1 MPERLATT
9 WEQLGT
15 ELRCIDSDQDS
26 PKVGGSRVARER
38 RSRSA
43 LRRQVRID
51 LVGPS
56 IVNRLTVFPKRESA
70 QRSLVS
76 TFPFQNP
83 ERPFDERVDDLVSRL
98 TLAEKASQ
106 MLHESPAI
114 ERLGVPAYNW
124 WNEGIHGVAR
134 AGIATVF
141 PQAIGLAAMWDVPR
155 MHEIAS
161 AISDEARAKHHEYV
175 RHEDRGMYK
184 GLTFWAPN
192 INIFRDPRWGRG
204 HETYGEC
211 PYLSGRL
218 GVAFCKG
225 LQGDHPTYFKVV
237 ATPKHYAVH
246 SGPEG
251 LRHGFDAVVS
261 QKDLRETYLPAF
273 LACVTDAGAHSV
285 MAAYNRTNGEPCSGS
300 RTLLQQIL
308 RDEWG
313 FRGFVVSDCW
323 AIKDF
328 HESHKVTLSWEESA
342 AMAVKA
348 GCDLNCGCTYEHI
361 PAAIEQRLLREEDVD
376 LCVKRLF
383 YARMRLGLF
392 DPPVRVP
399 FASIPYEV
407 NDCERHRR
415 LARIAARE
423 SIVLLKNAGGLL
435 PLRKDLG
442 SIAVIGPNAYDPD
455 VLHANYFG
463 VASRSVTPL
472 DGIRAAVSPGTK
484 VLYTD
489 GCHLSGTKTDG
500 LGRAGNLS
508 EALSM
513 AERVETVVLV
523 LGLSADIEGEQ
534 GDAGNSEAAGDKVD
548 LRLTG
553 LQPVLLEKI
562 VAVGKPTVLVLVSG
576 SPLDLRWADEHVGA
590 IVQAFYPGEEGG
602 AAIADVLFG
611 DCNPGGRLP
620 VTFPRSVADLPP
632 FADYAM
638 IGRTYRYLRAEPLY
652 PFGYGL
658 SYTTFRYSD
667 VVLSKRRVTTTE
679 SDRGG
684 ATQVAVTVQNVGTR
698 PGDEVVQ
705 LYVED
710 LESSCVVPHRELR
723 GFERI
728 SLLPGESRRIS
739 FELSLRDLS
748 LIDLQGRRV
757 IEPGRFRLS
766 VGGSQPD
773 ARSVTL
779 SGQRPLSIELDVSG
793 PPSVLRY

>member
-1 MPERLATT
+1 M
-9 WEQLGT
+9 
-15 ELRCIDSDQDS
+15 
-26 PKVGGSRVARER
+26 
-38 RSRSA
+38 
-43 LRRQVRID
+43 
-51 LVGPS
+51 
-56 IVNRLTVFPKRESA
+56 
-70 QRSLVS
+70 S

-83 ERPFDERVDDLVSRL
+83 ELALEQRVDDLVSRL
-98 TLAEKASQ
+98 SLPEKASQ
-106 MLHESPAI
+106 MLHESPAV
-114 ERLGVPAYNW
+114 ERLGIPAYNW

-141 PQAIGLAAMWDVPR
+141 PQAIGLAATWNVPR
-155 MHEIAS
+155 MAEIAS

-175 RHEDRGMYK
+175 RHGDRGMYK

-192 INIFRDPRWGRG
+192 VNIFRDPRWGRG

-211 PYLSGRL
+211 PYLTGRL

-225 LQGDHPTYFKVV
+225 LQGDDPTYFKVV

-273 LACVTDAGAHSV
+273 VACLTEGKAHSV
-285 MAAYNRTNGEPCSGS
+285 MAAYNRTNGEPCAGS
-300 RTLLQQIL
+300 PTLLQKIL

-313 FRGFVVSDCW
+313 FGGYVVSDCW

-328 HESHKVTLSWEESA
+328 HESHKVTASWAESA

-361 PAAIEQRLLREEDVD
+361 PAAIEQGLLREQDVD
-376 LCVKRLF
+376 VCVKRLF
-383 YARMRLGLF
+383 AARIRLGLF
-392 DPPVRVP
+392 DPPNRVP
-399 FASIPYEV
+399 FAAIPYEV
-407 NDCERHRR
+407 NDCERHRL

-442 SIAVIGPNAYDPD
+442 SIAVIGPNAYDPA

-463 VASRSVTPL
+463 IASRTITPL
-472 DGIRAAVSPGTK
+472 EAIRAAVSPATK

-489 GCHLSGTKTDG
+489 GCKLTGTKTDG

-508 EALSM
+508 EALSI
-513 AERVETVVLV
+513 AERAETVVLC
-523 LGLSADIEGEQ
+523 LGLSAEIEGEQ

-553 LQPVLLEKI
+553 LQSLLLEQ
-562 VAVGKPTVLVLVSG
+562 VVGVGKPTVLVLVSG
-576 SPLDLRWADEHVGA
+576 SPLELTWADEHVGA

-611 DCNPGGRLP
+611 DFNPGGRLP
-620 VTFPRSVADLPP
+620 ITFPRRVADLPP

-638 IGRTYRYLRAEPLY
+638 IGRTYRYLQTEPLY

-658 SYTTFRYSD
+658 SYTTFQYSG
-667 VVLSKRRVTTTE
+667 VALSKSRLAIGE
-679 SDRGG
+679 DDRI
-684 ATQVAVTVQNVGTR
+684 AAVQASVTVRNTGPR
-698 PGDEVVQ
+698 LGDEVVQ

-723 GFERI
+723 GFERV
-728 SLLPGESRRIS
+728 SLAPGESRAVS
-739 FELSLRDLS
+739 FALSMRDLS

-757 IEPGRFRLS
+757 IEPGRFRITI
-766 VGGSQPD
+766 GGSQPD
-773 ARSVTL
+773 VRSVALT
-779 SGQRPLSIELDVSG
+779 GQHPPSAELEVSG
-793 PPSVLRY
+793 APRALKY